1 MWVALIDIPPAMG
14 SLKFASRT
22 HERQAFGERG
32 IDVERT
38 EGWYNEYLAEAGNP
52 VVVHG
57 PIRAGDVTVRRHSQS
72 HATIPQ
78 PQSQPQCPV
87 SSEPN
92 ARSMLLECHDIV

>member
-52 VVVHG
+52 VVMHG
-57 PIRAGDVTVRRHSQS
+57 PIRAGDVTVRHHSQS
-72 HATIPQ
+72 DATVPQ
-78 PQSQPQCPV
+78 PHHGR
-87 SSEPN
+87 N
-92 ARSMLLECHDIV
+92 ALLRLNRMPDV